1 MAETLRRCLPDRN
14 PVRLTVLHMLS
25 TNSLQ
30 AFSGVNAT
38 GPLRRTGPVD
48 AQPRLVREQAAAQ
61 VQQAQPASKLNLPQ
75 VMPDRTL
82 PRGSLLNLAV

>member
-1 MAETLRRCLPDRN
+1 MHRTTLR
-14 PVRLTVLHMLS
+14 MLS

-38 GPLRRTGPVD
+38 GPLGRTGSVA
-48 AQPRLVREQAAAQ
+48 AQPRLVRDQAAAQ
-61 VQQAQPASKLNLPQ
+61 PQAQPPSKLNLPAQ
-75 VMPDRTL
+75 MPDRTL

>member
-1 MAETLRRCLPDRN
+1 MLR
-14 PVRLTVLHMLS
+14 MLS

-38 GPLRRTGPVD
+38 GPLRRTGPTD
-48 AQPRLVREQAAAQ
+48 AQPRLVRDQAAAQ
-61 VQQAQPASKLNLPQ
+61 AQQGQPAPKLTLPQ
-75 VMPDRTL
+75 QMPDRNL

>member
-1 MAETLRRCLPDRN
+1 
-14 PVRLTVLHMLS
+14 MLS

-38 GPLRRTGPVD
+38 GPLHRASPAD

-61 VQQAQPASKLNLPQ
+61 AQQAQPTQKLILPQ
-75 VMPDRTL
+75 QIPDRSL